1 MDTQPR
7 RCEFC
12 DEFSGGTRNAF
23 VDRYQD
29 DAGDRTIFETKG
41 FKVVPSL
48 GQFVQGYLLMIP
60 KEHRC
65 ALADLPAESL
75 RELEQLK
82 TALIGALRS
91 KYGGYVLFE
100 HGARTENSGGC
111 GISHAHLHAVPLPV
125 EQDPLEALR
134 ASFRHQEISRISE
147 IRNIPPEC
155 SYLYY
160 EDVRGGCHVFYPAF
174 LPSQFMR
181 RLIAE
186 RLGLE
191 RWDWRSSGREDSVL
205 ATRSDVSMI
214 LRDVPVVS
222 TCEK

>member
-1 MDTQPR
+1 MDMQPR
-7 RCEFC
+7 HCEFC
-12 DEFSGGTRNAF
+12 DEFSGGTRNSF
-23 VDRYQD
+23 VERYHD
-29 DAGDRTIFETKG
+29 DHVDRTIVETSG

-48 GQFVQGYLLMIP
+48 GHIVQGYLLLIP
-60 KEHRC
+60 RDHCC

-82 TALIGALRS
+82 TMLVGSLRG

-125 EQDPLEALR
+125 EKDLLQTLR
-134 ASFRHQEISRISE
+134 ASFRHQQISGISGL
-147 IRNIPPEC
+147 RGAPADC

-160 EDVRGGCHVFYPAF
+160 EDVRGGCYVFYPAY
-174 LPSQFMR
+174 LPSQYMR

-186 RLGLE
+186 RLGVE
-191 RWDWRSSGREDSVL
+191 NWDWRNRGREYSVL
-205 ATRSDVSMI
+205 VTRAEVSRI
-214 LRDVPVVS
+214 LRDVPMIS
-222 TCEK
+222 ACEK